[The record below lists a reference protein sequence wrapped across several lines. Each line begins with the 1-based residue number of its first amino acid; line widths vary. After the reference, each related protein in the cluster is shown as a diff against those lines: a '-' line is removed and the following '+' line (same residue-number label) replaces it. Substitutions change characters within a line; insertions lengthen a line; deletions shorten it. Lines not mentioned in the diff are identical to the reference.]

1 MQYFKQYL
9 HLLCNLD
16 RFDEAANMVNLHH
29 QSVQE
34 QISGHLVGVHNY
46 VEVLTTA
53 MNCSLKLKDGRHL
66 QIYKWAQMNSYKV
79 GIVTLDLGDILAT
92 HNIHPDD

>member
-1 MQYFKQYL
+1 
-9 HLLCNLD
+9 
-16 RFDEAANMVNLHH
+16 MVDLHH

-34 QISGHLVGVHNY
+34 QISGHLVSMHNYSGHLVGVHNY

-66 QIYKWAQMNSYKV
+66 QIYEWAQMNSYKV
-79 GIVTLDLGDILAT
+79 GVVTLDLGNILAT